1 MKQHIDDNIQKCR
14 ASQ

>member
-1 MKQHIDDNIQKCR
+1 MKQHIDNIQKCR